1 MNNNNPA
8 RLRVMLNV
16 LRKISKKIA
25 ILVCTALVIPLFSS
39 FVYAEGE
46 TANSDTGKEFYVQLT
61 EEAPGESPVVD
72 PNVTPVNEQPAVDT
86 AQPADPSQPD
96 SPVSPEEE
104 PVIVDSNSDLYLTDA
119 VLNSALARYGIANK
133 VNEYDP
139 NQAYDQY
146 QFDKDDWRLLL
157 INKTHSIPEDYT
169 VELGTIYG
177 SWTCDKRVIEDLL
190 LMLRDARSAGTGLY
204 IASPYR
210 TSSLQV
216 SLYNNKI
223 TKFMNTGMSYL
234 EAYKLAGQAV
244 TIPGTSEH
252 EAGLCFDFL
261 CDSYKSLSE
270 GFEDTKAG
278 QWLAENAYKY
288 GFILRYPKE
297 KEYITT
303 IEYEPWHFR
312 YVGVEAATVMYNEGI
327 TLEEFWE
334 IYLD

>member
-1 MNNNNPA
+1 MKNIRPV
-8 RLRVMLNV
+8 RWKGILNV
-16 LRKISKKIA
+16 LKVTSKKIA
-25 ILVCTALVIPLFSS
+25 IPLCAALVIPLFSS
-39 FVYAEGE
+39 LVYAEGSENSVNENMDYYGMLEGEDYLSEGEAAPSPDPFGEQPE
-46 TANSDTGKEFYVQLT
+46 TELV
-61 EEAPGESPVVD
+61 EEPAVVD
-72 PNVTPVNEQPAVDT
+72 N
-86 AQPADPSQPD
+86 S
-96 SPVSPEEE
+96 
-104 PVIVDSNSDLYLTDA
+104 SDLYLTDA

-133 VNEYDP
+133 VNEYNPDTS
-139 NQAYDQY
+139 YDGY
-146 QFDKDDWRLLL
+146 AFEPEDWRLIL
-157 INKTHSIPEDYT
+157 INKTHSIPDDYT
-169 VELGTIYG
+169 VELGTVYG

-190 LMLRDARSAGTGLY
+190 LLIRDARNAGTGLY

-270 GFEDTKAG
+270 GFEDTRAG
-278 QWLAENAYKY
+278 QWLAANAHKY

-312 YVGVEAATVMYNEGI
+312 YVGVEAATVMYEEGI